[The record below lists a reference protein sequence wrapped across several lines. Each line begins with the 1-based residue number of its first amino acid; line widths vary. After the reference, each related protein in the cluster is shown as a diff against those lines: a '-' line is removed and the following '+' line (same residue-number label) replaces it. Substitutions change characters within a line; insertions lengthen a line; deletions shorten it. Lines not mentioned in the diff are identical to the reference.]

1 MKNRVKTACS
11 KAVQFA
17 EITKSLIRKGNIAR
31 AKNCL
36 NMAEQLMV
44 TGNTETKNVISNIYI
59 YSVSTFME
67 IHNCS
72 IANLFPKSL
81 REEYLKQVNT
91 SGV

>member
-31 AKNCL
+31 AKHCL
-36 NMAEQLMV
+36 NVAEQLMIS
-44 TGNTETKNVISNIYI
+44 GNTETKNVISNIYI

>member
-17 EITKSLIRKGNIAR
+17 EITKSLIRKGNITR

-36 NMAEQLMV
+36 NVAEQLMI

-81 REEYLKQVNT
+81 REEYLKQVNA